1 MSILSLNTAD
11 IFNAIGGG
19 SPLSII
25 DSILHPQYVIRNSK
39 TNAVALEFSGM
50 ASVQPEGRAQITNAP
65 VENGMYQ
72 SINKVKDPSRVRC
85 SVIINGLTGV
95 NGNIPNIFDLT
106 FTSQSEALRTIQ
118 LMLKTTG
125 LYDIETPKETLES
138 YDLVGHYYEVNSQKG
153 VTMLTVYLDFQ
164 EVIQQME
171 VVLSGAQSEGKPT
184 DDKISQGV
192 TGSGSPIQKGA
203 VNPSTVDQLGK
214 SWSSLKKSLGDL
226 SDSATG
232 AISTG
237 FKSAL
242 ETVSEPVLNVAN
254 SATEKAAELAGNIS
268 KKITGASS
276 K

>member
-1 MSILSLNTAD
+1 MSIIDLNTAD

-25 DSILHPQYVIRNSK
+25 DSALHPQYLIRYNDTSF
-39 TNAVALEFSGM
+39 VALEFSGM
-50 ASVQPEGRAQITNAP
+50 ASIQPEGRAQITNAP

-85 SVIINGLTGV
+85 AVIINGLTGF
-95 NGNIPNIFDLT
+95 NGDIPNIFDLT
-106 FTSQSEALRTIQ
+106 LTSQSEALRTIQ
-118 LMLKTTG
+118 VMLKTTG

-164 EVIQQME
+164 EVMQQME

-192 TGSGSPIQKGA
+192 TGSGSPTQKGA
-203 VNPSTVDQLGK
+203 ATPATLDGLSK
-214 SWSSLKKSLGDL
+214 SWESLKASTQKIDL
-226 SDSATG
+226 SNS
-232 AISTG
+232 ISTG
-237 FKSAL
+237 FQSAL
-242 ETVSEPVLNVAN
+242 DTVKEQAIDIAN
-254 SATEKAAELAGNIS
+254 SATQKTDELVKYISGNS
-268 KKITGASS
+268 T
-276 K
+276 